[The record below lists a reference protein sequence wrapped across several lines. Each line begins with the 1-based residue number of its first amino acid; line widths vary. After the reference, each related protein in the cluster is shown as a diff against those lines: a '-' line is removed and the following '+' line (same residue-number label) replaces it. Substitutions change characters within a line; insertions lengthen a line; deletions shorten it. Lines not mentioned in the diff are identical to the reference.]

1 MSIKTKCY
9 IRGLEHGSLSRDS
22 QRATLIL
29 TAGFLRRP
37 AGAEAGDGNW
47 PWQRQA
53 GGGRKRSNGWRW
65 LALALAV
72 PTRRRHE
79 SYTVNM
85 IHDAELHTNHP
96 QALGMIVDWRR
107 HDPVV
112 IHA

>member
-53 GGGRKRSNGWRW
+53 GGGRKRSNVRC
-65 LALALAV
+65 AL
-72 PTRRRHE
+72 
-79 SYTVNM
+79 
-85 IHDAELHTNHP
+85 
-96 QALGMIVDWRR
+96 
-107 HDPVV
+107 PVSV
-112 IHA
+112 LDYEQDLIQRVHAGYRGRLSW

>member
-1 MSIKTKCY
+1 M
-9 IRGLEHGSLSRDS
+9 
-22 QRATLIL
+22 
-29 TAGFLRRP
+29 
-37 AGAEAGDGNW
+37 
-47 PWQRQA
+47 
-53 GGGRKRSNGWRW
+53 
-65 LALALAV
+65 